1 MLLNLCLFLT
11 ICIVHNNAQLTLLCL
26 IDLLK
31 SDNVWVIQ
39 DFQNLGLAECLFLF
53 LFTHLFDVDLLDDSE
68 TLLGI
73 GT

>member
-11 ICIVHNNAQLTLLCL
+11 ICIVHNNTQLTLLCL

-31 SDNVWVIQ
+31 SYNVWVIQ
-39 DFQNLGLAECLFLF
+39 DFKNLGLAERLFLF